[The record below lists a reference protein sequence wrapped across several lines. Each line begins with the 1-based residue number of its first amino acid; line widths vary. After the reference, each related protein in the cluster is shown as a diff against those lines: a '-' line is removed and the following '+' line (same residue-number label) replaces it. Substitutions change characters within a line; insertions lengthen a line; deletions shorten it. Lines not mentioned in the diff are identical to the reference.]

1 MRNAHRSH
9 SGKAAISILAVG
21 LFCGVVALFLHDVY
35 RTWNRQ
41 ASAPAAFEIAR
52 KSLQLVNDPAN
63 GWFPYKRE
71 PVYDWEDGLQGWML
85 EDENPLSM
93 MHGVAVKNT
102 DNAQVAPPDAEV
114 KVNEKDEDQEPP
126 PGLTE
131 TTGVG
136 SGPNS
141 GKLTTSTYRSS
152 QGRKALS
159 VPVRFPDPATI
170 FRSNSNQADEYRMI
184 GVRFIAYDVFLPADC
199 PGFVGCLFFMKDKDG
214 LWYQARSRAALV
226 PGAWTTVTADIRGGS
241 PDVTPL
247 GHQGQWDDNQA
258 SQIRTLGLTFYG
270 DKPFTGVLHIDNF
283 RGWVRAAK
291 FLQHAMTEPPNTV
304 PAVTSVTSKKP
315 ATKIDPKMPSTDTL
329 AARAQIYKE
338 PPLHVLNM
346 RTEPA
351 TQMPLD
357 GKPAALPGV
366 KKFDTFTL
374 RFELNRQVD
383 NPFDPVQADIVCEVE
398 TPSKKK
404 IDHMGFWYQDYDR
417 TDRFTGDELAP
428 IGRPE
433 WRVRITPREVGE
445 YTYTLKIRI
454 KDDIITVPPRKFVST
469 ESNEKG
475 FVQVSKQNPQF
486 FEYENGEF
494 YYPVGHNL
502 HSTVDMRCWQ
512 QILKSEAPAGRGL
525 PMYADF
531 FPKMQAAGENIAEVW
546 MSSWWLGIEWTGKW
560 RDYYGRN
567 RYSLQHAWKLDTLLE
582 MAREHGIRIHLVLDN
597 HGKFSTYCDWEW
609 DLNPYSLRYQADSGG
624 ICRYAGDFFTD
635 ETARISHKN
644 KLRYIAAR
652 WGADPTIMGF
662 ELVSEF
668 DLVGEDPANRR
679 SQRIR
684 PTFHKTPAARS
695 WVNEMITALKK
706 YDPYDH
712 LVSNHYATDY
722 KWVDTE
728 LAKEKVEGGAP
739 LFDYI
744 VTDAYRQTVSGG
756 YVTPARDMQLWYQK
770 SIAPFAQK
778 PFWITEYGGDFNG
791 AIDTCLDSDV
801 ECGMWATWMTEGAG
815 TPLMWWF
822 DFIDQRNLYSYYGG
836 FSKYIANEDR
846 RGLQG
851 VTGGSHDSGIGF
863 QFYRWTTGAY
873 AWAYDAESMRSMPPV
888 GSRPIHKSVTESLT
902 GLQPGT
908 YHVEYWDCYKG
919 EVVDAKDVKIGAG
932 EALKLAFPPFAL
944 NMAVKVKPA
953 K

>member
-1 MRNAHRSH
+1 MRTTNRLYAGNS
-9 SGKAAISILAVG
+9 AVAILSIV
-21 LFCGVVALFLHDVY
+21 LFLGVVALFFHDVY
-35 RTWNRQ
+35 RTWNRAAATPQ
-41 ASAPAAFEIAR
+41 AVTLAR
-52 KSLQLVNDPAN
+52 LSLQHVNDPAN
-63 GWFPYKRE
+63 GWFPYARE
-71 PVYDWEDGLQGWML
+71 PVYDWEKDGLQGWML

-93 MHGVAVKNT
+93 MHGAARTIALEKNET
-102 DNAQVAPPDAEV
+102 NEPDP
-114 KVNEKDEDQEPP
+114 DQDPP

-131 TTGVG
+131 TVG
-136 SGPNS
+136 AVTVPSTSS
-141 GKLTTSTYRSS
+141 GKLSTSGVRSS

-159 VPVRFPDPATI
+159 VPVHFPDPVTI
-170 FRSNSNQADEYRMI
+170 FRSNSNPADPYRML
-184 GVRFIAYDVFLPADC
+184 GVRFIAYDVFIPSDC

-214 LWYQARSRAALV
+214 LWYQARSRAALI
-226 PGAWTTVTADIRGGS
+226 PGQWTTLTADIRGGS

-270 DKPFTGVLHIDNF
+270 DKPFNGSLLVDNF

-291 FLQHAMTEPPNTV
+291 FLQVAGSRTV
-304 PAVTSVTSKKP
+304 GAPKGDPAK
-315 ATKIDPKMPSTDTL
+315 PSTEVL
-329 AARAQIYKE
+329 AERAQKYKE
-338 PPLHVLNM
+338 PPLHVLNL
-346 RTEPA
+346 RSEPA
-351 TQMPLD
+351 SPMAVD
-357 GKPAALPGV
+357 GKAAVLPVV
-366 KKFDTFTL
+366 KKFETFTL

-383 NPFDPVQADIVCEVE
+383 NPFDPANADITCEVE
-398 TPSKKK
+398 TPSHKKVEH
-404 IDHMGFWYQDYDR
+404 IGFWYQDYDR

-445 YTYTLKIRI
+445 YSYALKIRI
-454 KDDIITVPPRKFVST
+454 KEDTISVPARKFLAVASA
-469 ESNEKG
+469 EKG
-475 FVQVSKQNPQF
+475 FVRVSKQNPQF
-486 FEYENGEF
+486 FEFENGDF

-531 FPKMQAAGENIAEVW
+531 FPKMQAAGENTAEVW
-546 MSSWWLGIEWTGKW
+546 MASWWLGIEWTGKW
-560 RDYYGRN
+560 RDYYGRG
-567 RYSLQHAWKLDTLLE
+567 RYSLQHAWKLDTLLD

-597 HGKFSTYCDWEW
+597 HGKFSSYCDWEW
-609 DLNPYSLRYQADSGG
+609 DLNPYNKRTETNTGG
-624 ICRYAGDFFTD
+624 ICRYAGDFFSD
-635 ETARISHKN
+635 EGARISHKN

-652 WGADPTIMGF
+652 WGSDPTIMGF

-668 DLVGEDPANRR
+668 DLVGEDPTNKR

-684 PTFHKTPAARS
+684 PTFHISPAARS
-695 WVNEMITALKK
+695 WVHEMIEALKK

-722 KWVDTE
+722 KWVDTV
-728 LAKEKVEGGAP
+728 LAKDKMQEGGP

-756 YVTPARDMQLWYQK
+756 YVTPARDMQAWYQK
-770 SIAPFAQK
+770 SIAPYAQK

-791 AIDTCLDSDV
+791 AVDTCLDSDV

-822 DFIDQRNLYSYYGG
+822 DFIDQRNLYGYYAG
-836 FSKYIANEDR
+836 FSKYIAGEDR

-851 VTGGSHDSGIGF
+851 VTGGQHDGGVGF
-863 QFYRWTTGAY
+863 QFYRWSTGAY
-873 AWAYDAESMRSMPPV
+873 AWAYDAEAMRSMPAPGARTV
-888 GSRPIHKSVTESLT
+888 HKAVTESLT
-902 GLQPGT
+902 GLQAGK

-919 EVVDAKDVKIGAG
+919 EIVNASDATIGAG

-944 NMAVKVKPA
+944 NMAVKVKLA